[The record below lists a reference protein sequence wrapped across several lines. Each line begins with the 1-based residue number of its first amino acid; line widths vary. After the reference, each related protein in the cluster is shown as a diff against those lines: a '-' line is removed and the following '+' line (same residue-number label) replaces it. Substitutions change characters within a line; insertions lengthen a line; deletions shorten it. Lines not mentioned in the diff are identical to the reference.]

1 MKKSL
6 PPPIHGVFLF
16 MEETWKDVDGT
27 NGMYRVSSLGNIYS
41 IFTKKILKKNVNNRG
56 YERVTINKKQVSVH
70 RIVSNHFLEKKQNK
84 EIVNHINGIKTDNRV
99 ENLEW
104 VTSRENTIHYLSD
117 KPIKEIKLKKCIRY
131 EKWIFINGKSRRI
144 GRFKTR
150 EEANEA
156 YCKIIESMNI

>member
-1 MKKSL
+1 
-6 PPPIHGVFLF
+6 
-16 MEETWKDVDGT
+16 MEEIWKDIDGT
-27 NGMYRVSSLGNIYS
+27 NGMYRVSNFGNIYS
-41 IFTKKILKKNVNNRG
+41 VFAERILKKNVSNRG
-56 YERVTINKKQVSVH
+56 YERVTINRKQVSVH
-70 RIVSNHFLEKKQNK
+70 RIVSSHFLEKKQNK

-117 KPIKEIKLKKCIRY
+117 KPIKEIKLKKCTRY

-150 EEANEA
+150 EEAHNA
-156 YCKIIESMNI
+156 YNKLLESINT